1 MLTKR
6 KQPEGMSPKHVR
18 RAHITRSTGNDDPI
32 FCVTTFDKYER
43 MTAKDKKA
51 VRDDTKKKLELLE
64 AMAARDE
71 MTAKRR
77 LIFPNKP
84 GSSADH
90 ATCGSPPKMKKNNKG
105 DHVVPD
111 SPDCGLPDWHPARDG
126 TRSSKRIA
134 AYSPSPQKG
143 SSKKP
148 MHAD

>member
-6 KQPEGMSPKHVR
+6 KQPKGMSPKHVS

-90 ATCGSPPKMKKNNKG
+90 ATSGSPPKMKKNNKG
-105 DHVVPD
+105 DSVVPD
-111 SPDCGLPDWHPARDG
+111 SPDCGLPDWHPGRDG
-126 TRSSKRIA
+126 KRSSKRIA

-143 SSKKP
+143 LSKKP

>member
-1 MLTKR
+1 MPTKR
-6 KQPEGMSPKHVR
+6 NQPKGMSPKHVR

-32 FCVTTFDKYER
+32 FCVTTFDKYEL

-90 ATCGSPPKMKKNNKG
+90 ATSGSPPKKKKNNKG
-105 DHVVPD
+105 DDVVPD
-111 SPDCGLPDWHPARDG
+111 SPDCGLTDWHPARDG

-143 SSKKP
+143 LSKKP
-148 MHAD
+148 MHVD